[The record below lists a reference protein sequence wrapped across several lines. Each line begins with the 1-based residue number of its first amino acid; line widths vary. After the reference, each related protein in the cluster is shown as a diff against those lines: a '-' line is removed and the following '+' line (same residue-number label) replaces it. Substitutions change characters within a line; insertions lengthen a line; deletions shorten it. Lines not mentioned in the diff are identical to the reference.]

1 MESLYDKTTM
11 QQLYH
16 RLMRTALLEV
26 IEGSVEWVAKHG
38 IPTDSKGIHVTF
50 DPYAKDVVVPDY
62 LKEQFPEGMSV
73 IPQHQYGDL
82 KCDIDSF
89 AVTLIFD
96 GNPTRIII
104 PWESLTGYVDEASE
118 FAIDLIE
125 YSDEGNEV
133 PTHKDNVVKLFPKG
147 NDQNGDDA

>member
-26 IEGSVEWVAKHG
+26 VEGSVEWVAKHG

-73 IPQHQYGDL
+73 ILQHQYGDL

-96 GNPTRIII
+96 GDPTRIII

-125 YSDEGNEV
+125 YSDEDNEV

>member
-1 MESLYDKTTM
+1 MGRKAWYPHG
-11 QQLYH
+11 QQ
-16 RLMRTALLEV
+16 R
-26 IEGSVEWVAKHG
+26 
-38 IPTDSKGIHVTF
+38 
-50 DPYAKDVVVPDY
+50 
-62 LKEQFPEGMSV
+62 
-73 IPQHQYGDL
+73 HQYGDL